1 MSTDVYL
8 DLLLQRWE
16 AASAALAR
24 AEARDLYSD
33 EVDELADEVIAAR
46 VALSE
51 AGVRDIEA
59 LASGQRERLIA
70 QATVLENALR

>member
-16 AASAALAR
+16 AASAALAK
-24 AEARDLYSD
+24 AEARDPYSD
-33 EVDELADEVIAAR
+33 EVDELADEVLAAR
-46 VALSE
+46 VTLSE
-51 AGVRDIEA
+51 AGVHDIAA

-70 QATVLENALR
+70 HATVLENVR